1 MRLWEPPE
9 TGVDLAVE
17 AEDPSGWLASTR
29 QALGERAVGRYI
41 AHVTLLHH
49 SIAAHISNLDDVR
62 DRFTQAWS
70 PTECSV
76 SMLVSYGENAE
87 PVERLILR

>member
-1 MRLWEPPE
+1 
-9 TGVDLAVE
+9 
-17 AEDPSGWLASTR
+17 
-29 QALGERAVGRYI
+29 
-41 AHVTLLHH
+41 VTLLHH

-76 SMLVSYGENAE
+76 SMLVSYGETAE